1 MKRIALID
9 DDPSIRRAIAEEI
22 EYWGYEAI
30 TFTGAA
36 DFYQRG
42 FSIDSYDAILC
53 DLMKPIDDGL
63 SLLKK
68 LDIINKGPYKAKIA
82 IISALDDSDF
92 KSQAKSLGA
101 DDYIFKPDLLDNF
114 TGRIEALLNC

>member
-1 MKRIALID
+1 MKKIALID
-9 DDPSIRRAIAEEI
+9 DDPNIRRAIAEEI

-36 DFYQRG
+36 DFCQKGYD
-42 FSIDSYDAILC
+42 IDNYDAILIY
-53 DLMKPIDDGL
+53 LMMPIDDGL
-63 SLLKK
+63 SLLRK
-68 LDIINKGPYKAKIA
+68 LDATNKGAYKAKIA

-114 TGRIEALLNC
+114 TGRIKALLNC